1 MAKPFYCFSR
11 HFWPFLT
18 FLNHS
23 RLNRVIKGLWDV
35 FVGMRP
41 PSAPSAGM
49 GREGESDI
57 KLRLQQARATS
68 AAPGYTNTFVINLTY
83 KPAQC
88 PWHET

>member
-1 MAKPFYCFSR
+1 
-11 HFWPFLT
+11 
-18 FLNHS
+18 
-23 RLNRVIKGLWDV
+23 
-35 FVGMRP
+35 MRP

-68 AAPGYTNTFVINLTY
+68 AAPGYTNTYVINLTY

-88 PWHET
+88 PRHET